1 MLKMRLLE
9 ITYKLML
16 ILSAFCLQYLLLGE
30 SNSPVTLLFTVSSI
44 SYIISAVSE
53 HYYMKFFAQQVIEK
67 ETKVSI

>member
-16 ILSAFCLQYLLLGE
+16 ILSAFCLQYLFLGE
-30 SNSPVTLLFTVSSI
+30 SNSPVTLFTVSCI
-44 SYIISAVSE
+44 AYTLSAVSE

-67 ETKVSI
+67 DKKVSI